1 MTDPAER
8 LAQLVDRL
16 TLEQKVRLLTGQDW
30 WSLPAEPAIGLRSLV
45 VSDGPAGVRG
55 RTWSELAPSASFPSP
70 TALAAS
76 WDTGLARRVGGLLAG
91 EARRKGV
98 DVVLAPTVNLHRSP
112 FGGRHFEAFAED
124 PLLTGEIGTAYVC
137 GLQEHGVGAT
147 AKHYVANESET
158 DRFTVDVQVDE
169 RTLRELYLAPFEQMV
184 TEGGVWLVMA
194 AYNSVN
200 GTTMSEHPLLTH
212 PLKDEWGFDGVV
224 ISDWFATRSTEPSA
238 AAALDLVMPGP
249 TGPWGDALVA
259 AVRAGRV
266 SESTVDDKVLRLLRL
281 ASRVGALAG
290 CEPVSVAPAPPVEL
304 ATALRDVAADGMVLL
319 RNSGNLLPLTP
330 AGLRRIAVLGQLA
343 GQPRAQGGG
352 SAAVV
357 PDHVVSPVAGLR
369 AALGDRV
376 AVDHEAGVWLREDVG
391 PVPMDLVVDPDGLD
405 VRWLAADGTVL
416 RRERRRSGRLLW
428 VDDAERTAA
437 ELRVSCRIR
446 ADRDGEW
453 RFAASAVGRVELTV
467 AGEQALAETLSPAD
481 GALQGGSQASV
492 PWRLGSGDEV
502 DLELRHQL
510 DPHTVVSLA
519 LGVQRPRR
527 SAEDE
532 LAAAV
537 ELARAA
543 DVAVVVVGT
552 TERVE
557 SEGLDR
563 RTLALPDGQDDLV
576 RAVAAANP
584 RTVVVVNSGGPVAL
598 PWRDE
603 VGAVLLSW
611 FGGQELG
618 SALAAVLLGEREPGG
633 RLPTSWPVDDANVL
647 STTPTDGALRYAEGL
662 RVGYRSGAPAA
673 YPFGFGL
680 GYTTWDYRRLDQLS
694 ADTFAVRLRNSGPR
708 RGKEV
713 VQLYASR
720 EDGSVPRPVL
730 WLIGFTVV
738 TADPGTEVTAEITV
752 RPRAWQHWTDAGW
765 QVEPGTFTVSA
776 GSSVVDLPLRTSCEY
791 Q

>member
-1 MTDPAER
+1 MTDPAAR
-8 LAQLVDRL
+8 LAELVNRL
-16 TLEQKVRLLTGQDW
+16 SLEQRVRLLTGQDW
-30 WSLPAEPAIGLRSLV
+30 WSLPPEPAIGLRSLV

-55 RTWSELAPSASFPSP
+55 STYSELSPSASFPSP

-76 WDTGLARRVGGLLAG
+76 WDTDLVRRVGGLLAG

-124 PLLTGEIGTAYVC
+124 PLLTGEIGTAYVR

-147 AKHYVANESET
+147 AKHYVGNESET
-158 DRFTVDVQVDE
+158 ERFTVDVRIDD

-184 TEGGVWLVMA
+184 TEGGAWLVMA

-200 GTTMSEHPLLTH
+200 GATMTENPLLAG

-224 ISDWFATRSTEPSA
+224 ISDWVATRSTEPSA
-238 AAALDLVMPGP
+238 TAALDLVMPGP
-249 TGPWGDALVA
+249 LGPWGDALVA
-259 AVRAGRV
+259 AVRTGRV
-266 SESTVDDKVLRLLRL
+266 DESIVADKVLRLLRL

-290 CEPVSVAPAPPVEL
+290 FEPVPVRPTPPAEL

-319 RNSGNLLPLTP
+319 RNNGNLLPLDP
-330 AGLRRIAVLGQLA
+330 AGLSRIAVLGQLA
-343 GQPRAQGGG
+343 GQPRTQGGG

-376 AVDHEAGVWLREDVG
+376 DHEVGVWLHEDVG
-391 PVPMDLVVDPDGLD
+391 PVPMELVIDPDGLD
-405 VRWLAADGTVL
+405 VRWLAADGTLL

-428 VDDAERTAA
+428 LGDAEPRAA
-437 ELRVSCRIR
+437 EVRVACRIR
-446 ADRDGEW
+446 ADQDGEW
-453 RFAASAVGRVELTV
+453 RFGVSAIGRVELAV
-467 AGEQALAETLSPAD
+467 AGEQALAETLTRAG
-481 GALQGGSQASV
+481 GAVQGGPEAAVSR
-492 PWRLGSGDEV
+492 RLCAGDEV
-502 DLELRHQL
+502 ELALRHQL
-510 DPHTVVSLA
+510 DPNAAVVSLT
-519 LGVQRPRR
+519 LGVRRPRR
-527 SAEDE
+527 PAAAE

-537 ELARAA
+537 DAARAA

-563 RTLALPDGQDDLV
+563 ETLALPDGQDELV

-584 RTVVVVNSGGPVAL
+584 RTVVVANSGGPVAL

-603 VGAVLLSW
+603 VAAVLLSW

-633 RLPTSWPVDDANVL
+633 RLPTSWPVDGTGVL
-647 STTPTDGALRYAEGL
+647 STTPTDGTLRYAEGL

-673 YPFGFGL
+673 FPFGSGL
-680 GYTTWDYRRLDQLS
+680 GYTSWDYRSLEQRS
-694 ADTFAVRLRNSGPR
+694 TGTFAVRLRNSGSR
-708 RGKEV
+708 AGKEV

-720 EDGSVPRPVL
+720 KDSAVRRPVL
-730 WLIGFTVV
+730 WLIGFAVV
-738 TADPGTEVTAEITV
+738 RAEPGAEVTAEITV
-752 RPRAWQHWTDAGW
+752 TPRAWRHWTDDGW
-765 QVEPGTFTVSA
+765 RTEPGRFTVSA
-776 GSSVVDLPLRTSCEY
+776 GGSVVDLPLETEFEY